1 MRTKKNEATIKKNHM
16 DVLWHEYTDKKDL
29 TPITGASLSEKA
41 SVIGR
46 VGIMMLACGTGAWRV
61 RSSMNELSELMNVTC
76 TVDIGLMSI
85 NYTCFDGNDSFSQSL
100 CLTNTGVNTSQ
111 LNRLEKLVRE
121 LCDISNQGKEVVLVT
136 SGAIAAGKQAVHL
149 KTTEGQTQ
157 AESMA
162 IKQACSAIGQ
172 ARLMMTYQKLF
183 AEYNQVAA
191 QILMTKNTIVDNLNR
206 YNAHNTFTQL
216 LKMGAIPVV
225 NENDTVATYEIEIG
239 DNDTLSA
246 IVAALIDADLLI
258 LLSDIDGLYTD
269 DPRQNPNAEFI
280 EQVDELTEEFMHMGK
295 ASTGSNVGTGGMNTK
310 MIAAK
315 IATSSDVDMIIA
327 NSKDIGV
334 LHRLLSGENEGTLFV
349 AHKDESFDL
358 PEFVQNLHKNQ

>member
-1 MRTKKNEATIKKNHM
+1 
-16 DVLWHEYTDKKDL
+16 
-29 TPITGASLSEKA
+29 
-41 SVIGR
+41 
-46 VGIMMLACGTGAWRV
+46 
-61 RSSMNELSELMNVTC
+61 
-76 TVDIGLMSI
+76 
-85 NYTCFDGNDSFSQSL
+85 
-100 CLTNTGVNTSQ
+100 
-111 LNRLEKLVRE
+111 
-121 LCDISNQGKEVVLVT
+121 
-136 SGAIAAGKQAVHL
+136 
-149 KTTEGQTQ
+149 
-157 AESMA
+157 MA

-349 AHKDESFDL
+349 AHKDEIFDL

>member
-1 MRTKKNEATIKKNHM
+1 MSFLDNYKRVVIKIGSSTLTHAETGSLNFSKMERLVRSICDYRNSGM
-16 DVLWHEYTDKKDL
+16 DV
-29 TPITGASLSEKA
+29 
-41 SVIGR
+41 
-46 VGIMMLACGTGAWRV
+46 
-61 RSSMNELSELMNVTC
+61 
-76 TVDIGLMSI
+76 
-85 NYTCFDGNDSFSQSL
+85 
-100 CLTNTGVNTSQ
+100 CLVS
-111 LNRLEKLVRE
+111 
-121 LCDISNQGKEVVLVT
+121 
-136 SGAIAAGKQAVHL
+136 SGAIAVGRDVIGIK
-149 KTTEGQTQ
+149 ERP
-157 AESMA
+157 SDIS
-162 IKQACSAIGQ
+162 IKQACAAVGQ
-172 ARLMMTYQKLF
+172 GRLMMTYQKLF
-183 AEYNQVAA
+183 SEYNQNSGQV
-191 QILMTKNTIVDNLNR
+191 LMTKNTIVNPVSRRNVM
-206 YNAHNTFTQL
+206 NTFEEL
-216 LKMGAIPVV
+216 FDLNVVPIV

>member
-1 MRTKKNEATIKKNHM
+1 MLEQAVKMEMNSVDDYNKWANECAANADSVSKKLFET
-16 DVLWHEYTDKKDL
+16 L
-29 TPITGASLSEKA
+29 TAEEEVHQDQFET
-41 SVIGR
+41 
-46 VGIMMLACGTGAWRV
+46 
-61 RSSMNELSELMNVTC
+61 ELDN
-76 TVDIGLMSI
+76 
-85 NYTCFDGNDSFSQSL
+85 
-100 CLTNTGVNTSQ
+100 
-111 LNRLEKLVRE
+111 LEK
-121 LCDISNQGKEVVLVT
+121 
-136 SGAIAAGKQAVHL
+136 
-149 KTTEGQTQ
+149 
-157 AESMA
+157 
-162 IKQACSAIGQ
+162 
-172 ARLMMTYQKLF
+172 F
-183 AEYNQVAA
+183 
-191 QILMTKNTIVDNLNR
+191 
-206 YNAHNTFTQL
+206 
-216 LKMGAIPVV
+216 
-225 NENDTVATYEIEIG
+225 G

-246 IVAALIDADLLI
+246 MVAALVRADLLI